1 MRFNKT
7 LHWEEGLF
15 LQQQH
20 LQYLQHDLQ
29 NRIRASRSLEAP
41 YSEGFIDL
49 ELDEEALDTNRIN
62 LKKVSAIFKS
72 GLEISMPGNANVM
85 SIDISSKLRDIK
97 TAMMVYLAV
106 PCFSDVNGNVCSDGN
121 TSEKRI
127 YVTDSTKVRDQNTGE
142 SETLVAVN
150 RINVKLLTDLDDTS
164 EYELLPLVRI
174 LPHSESIGSSVAK
187 IDTDYIPPFWMNS
200 ESWPINPRLNELL
213 ILMRRRRD
221 TLLSDMSSSSFMP
234 EHMNGTVTHNM
245 LQLMVLN
252 KYIGIFSSTF
262 EPEVSRIFD
271 LFVSLKAFHGEL
283 SALYPMRDYSEI
295 GNYEHYDCGK
305 GFNELVLQIRSM
317 LLSEG
322 ETTFIK
328 LDFIPDGR
336 MFKAKLD
343 DASLIQAEEYYVA
356 LTSESDSTE
365 VAKAVEEGDKIRLIP
380 PTLIDKRVRGAK
392 LVEVRYPPKY
402 FPSLVNTVWFK
413 IEREESTVVWNDIK
427 SQQTIVFDWVHTMFP
442 DLKINVYI
450 TLKHKKPGK

>member
-7 LHWEEGLF
+7 LHWAEGLF

-20 LQYLQHDLQ
+20 LQYFQHDLLD
-29 NRIRASRSLEAP
+29 RIRNSRILGAP

-49 ELDEEALDTNRIN
+49 ELDEEALDTNRI
-62 LKKVSAIFKS
+62 KIKRVSAIFKS
-72 GLEISMPGNANVM
+72 GLEVSMPGNANIM
-85 SIDISSKLRDIK
+85 SIDISSKLKDIK

-106 PCFSDVNGNVCSDGN
+106 PCFSDVNGNVCSDGD

-127 YVTDSTKVRDQNTGE
+127 YVNDSLKVRDQNTGE

-150 RINVKLLTDLDDTS
+150 NINVKLLTDLDDTS

-174 LPHSESIGSSVAK
+174 LPHSESIGSSTAK
-187 IDTDYIPPFWMNS
+187 IDVDYVPPFWMNS
-200 ESWPINPRLNELL
+200 ESWPIVPRLNELL
-213 ILMRRRRD
+213 LLMRRRRD
-221 TLLSDMSSSSFMP
+221 TLLSNFSSSSFMP
-234 EHMNGTVTHNM
+234 EHLGGTTTHNM

-252 KYIGIFSSTF
+252 KYIGEFSSTF
-262 EPEVSRIFD
+262 VPGVSRIFD

-283 SALYPMRDYSEI
+283 SALYPMRDISEI
-295 GNYEHYDCGK
+295 GSYNHHDCGEI
-305 GFNELVLQIRSM
+305 FNELLIHLRSM

-328 LDFIPDGR
+328 LDFIPEGR

-343 DASLIQAEEYYVA
+343 DASLIQAEDYFVA
-356 LTSESDSTE
+356 LTSEADSVE
-365 VAKAVEEGDKIRLIP
+365 VAKAAEQGDKIRLIP
-380 PTLIDKRVRGAK
+380 PTLADKRVRGAK

-413 IEREESTVVWNDIK
+413 IEREESVAIWNDIK
-427 SQQTIVFDWVHTMFP
+427 SQQAIVFDWVQTMFP

-450 TLKHKKPGK
+450 TLKPKMAGK